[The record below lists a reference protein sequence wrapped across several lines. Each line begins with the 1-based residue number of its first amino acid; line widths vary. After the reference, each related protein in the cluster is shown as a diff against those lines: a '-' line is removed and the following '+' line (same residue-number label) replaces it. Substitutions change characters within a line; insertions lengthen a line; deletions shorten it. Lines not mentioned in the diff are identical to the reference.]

1 MTVALA
7 LDKAAMSEGL
17 TSFLMPPLATSTG
30 TGLGNKTK
38 NDHFKNKSNMNA
50 EVFRGKSV
58 LMSATY
64 SEMYQK
70 INGWM
75 DRRLR
80 EACDEADTAKYR
92 W

>member
-38 NDHFKNKSNMNA
+38 NDHFKNKSNVNA
-50 EVFRGKSV
+50 EVFRG
-58 LMSATY
+58 
-64 SEMYQK
+64 
-70 INGWM
+70 
-75 DRRLR
+75 
-80 EACDEADTAKYR
+80 
-92 W
+92 